1 MDTDMYLHGGSM
13 QKKRLGLLVTVFFM
27 LFMAIFA
34 FGLNVHNAYAINNGL
49 AVTPPMGWNDWN
61 KYGCSISD
69 SLIRQQAN
77 AMVSSGMKAAGY
89 QYINIDDCWLSKSR
103 NSSGNVVPDPSKFP
117 NGMKAVADYVHSQGL
132 KLGIYTDAGTA
143 TCAEFPGMYGH
154 ETQDANTYAS
164 WGIDYIKVDWCNSS
178 GIDAQT
184 QYTKI
189 GNALRSTGRAITY
202 SLCDWGQSN
211 VWTWGPSVGNL
222 WRTTGDI
229 TDTWSGMLSNF
240 DSNASHASSAGP
252 GGWNDPDMLEV
263 GNGGMSTTEYQAHFS
278 LWAISAAPLITG
290 TDLSNMSAT
299 TKSILTNTDVIAVD
313 QDSRGI
319 QGTKVSDSN
328 GLQVWSKPLAGN
340 GNVAV
345 VLLNRNTSSSNITV
359 NWSNIGISGS
369 ASVRD
374 LWSHSNVGSFNGS
387 YTANVAG
394 HGVVMLKIST
404 SGSGGGPTPTPT
416 PGSGGGSFSGNYK
429 LISRNSSQALEVT
442 GASTANGAGV
452 DQWPY
457 GGNTSQQWSIV
468 SVGSGYYKLL
478 NRNSGQ
484 ALDVAGQSTAN
495 GALVDQWPDSGTA
508 NQQWSIVS
516 VGSGY
521 YKLISRNSGQALDVV
536 GQSTANG
543 ARIDQWPDSGTA
555 NQQWSIVQV

>member
-1 MDTDMYLHGGSM
+1 M
-13 QKKRLGLLVTVFFM
+13 QKKRLGLLIVIPFI
-27 LFMAIFA
+27 LFMAVFA
-34 FGLNVHNAYAINNGL
+34 FASNAPHAYALSNGL

-61 KYGCSISD
+61 RYGCNISD
-69 SLIRQQAN
+69 SLIRQQAD
-77 AMVSSGMKAAGY
+77 AMVNNGLKAVGY
-89 QYINIDDCWLSKSR
+89 QYINIDDCWEASSR
-103 NSSGNVVPDPSKFP
+103 DSSGNLVADPNKFP
-117 NGMKAVADYVHSQGL
+117 NGIKAVADYVHSKGL
-132 KLGIYTDAGTA
+132 KLGIYNDAGTK
-143 TCAEFPGMYGH
+143 TCAGFPGMYGH
-154 ETQDANTYAS
+154 EQQDANTYAS
-164 WGIDYIKVDWCNSS
+164 WGIDYIKVDWCNTT
-178 GIDAQT
+178 GLDPQT

-189 GNALRSTGRAITY
+189 HNALASTGRAITF
-202 SLCDWGQSN
+202 SLCSWGQGSP
-211 VWTWGPSVGNL
+211 WLWGPSVGNL

-229 TDTWSGMLSNF
+229 SDNWTSMLSNF
-240 DSNASHASSAGP
+240 DSNSAHASYAGP

-263 GNGGMSTTEYQAHFS
+263 GNGGMSATEDQTHFS
-278 LWAISAAPLITG
+278 LWAISAAPLIMGNDMT
-290 TDLSNMSAT
+290 NMSASA
-299 TKSILTNTDVIAVD
+299 KSILTNTDVIAVD
-313 QDSRGI
+313 QDSRGA
-319 QGTKVSDSN
+319 QGTKVSDNN
-328 GLQVWSKPLAGN
+328 GLQVWSKPLAGS

-345 VLLNRNTSSSNITV
+345 VLLNRNTSASNITV
-359 NWSNIGISGS
+359 NWSSIGISGS

-374 LWSHSNVGSFNGS
+374 LWSHTNVGSFNGS

-394 HGVVMLKIST
+394 HGVVMLKISA
-404 SGSGGGPTPTPT
+404 SGGSVPTPTPT

-429 LISRNSSQALEVT
+429 LISRNSGQALDVI

-457 GGNTSQQWSIV
+457 NGGTNQQWNIV
-468 SVGSGYYKLL
+468 SVGGGYYKLI

-521 YKLISRNSGQALDVV
+521 YKLISRNSGQALDVA

-543 ARIDQWPDSGTA
+543 ARVDQWPDSGTA

>member
-1 MDTDMYLHGGSM
+1 M
-13 QKKRLGLLVTVFFM
+13 QRKRLGLLLLVSLI
-27 LFMAIFA
+27 LFMAVFA
-34 FGLNVHNAYAINNGL
+34 FGLNVHNAYAVNNGL

-69 SLIRQQAN
+69 SLIRRQAD

-103 NSSGNVVPDPSKFP
+103 DGNGNVVPDPSKFP
-117 NGMKAVADYVHSQGL
+117 NGMKALADYVHSQGL

-143 TCAEFPGMYGH
+143 TCAGFPGMYGH
-154 ETQDANTYAS
+154 EQQDANTYAS

-189 GNALRSTGRAITY
+189 GNALKSTGRAITF

-229 TDTWSGMLSNF
+229 TDTWSSMLSNF

-252 GGWNDPDMLEV
+252 GGWNDPDMLEI

-290 TDLSNMSAT
+290 TDLSTMSAT
-299 TKSILTNTDVIAVD
+299 TKSILINTDVIAVD
-313 QDSRGI
+313 QDTLGV

-328 GLQVWSKPLAGN
+328 GLQVWSKKLQG
-340 GNVAV
+340 GSVAV
-345 VLLNRNTSSSNITV
+345 VLLNRNTSAASITA

-374 LWSHSNVGSFNGS
+374 LWSHTNVGSFNGS
-387 YTANVAG
+387 YTANVVG
-394 HGVVMLKIST
+394 HGVVMLKISP
-404 SGSGGGPTPTPT
+404 GSTGGPTPTPT
-416 PGSGGGSFSGNYK
+416 STPTAGFNPNPNSHYRIVNRNSGQVLDVAGASIANGALIDQWPSNGGANQLWRFVAVNGGYKLVNVNSSKVLEDPAGSTTNGTRLDQASDSSSSNQWWNVVSQGSGYYSLVDQKSGQYVD
-429 LISRNSSQALEVT
+429 VT
-442 GASTANGAGV
+442 GASTANGAAV
-452 DQWPY
+452 IQWPGH
-457 GGNTSQQWSIV
+457 GGT
-468 SVGSGYYKLL
+468 
-478 NRNSGQ
+478 
-484 ALDVAGQSTAN
+484 
-495 GALVDQWPDSGTA
+495 
-508 NQQWSIVS
+508 NQQWS
-516 VGSGY
+516 
-521 YKLISRNSGQALDVV
+521 L
-536 GQSTANG
+536 
-543 ARIDQWPDSGTA
+543 
-555 NQQWSIVQV
+555 VQVS